1 MLDRCLMKKIYDAL
15 FGKFGAVEVMVL
27 DSSPCTSELEFIVI
41 LYNSSHDYS
50 EFGKDVWIGPSKT
63 LMAQLRVK
71 MHEDAFKRDLGLF
84 CSVEPTHWWQPTCWW
99 HILPRDGADEVK
111 ASIGEAVVAAVKQW
125 EPKTTWIA
133 SGNGKELI
141 AMASSLEELLVQSD
155 LRSR

>member
-1 MLDRCLMKKIYDAL
+1 MLDQCLMKKIYDAL

-41 LYNSSHDYS
+41 LYNSSRDYS

-63 LMAQLRVK
+63 LMTQLKVK

-84 CSVEPTHWWQPTCWW
+84 CSMEPLHWW

-111 ASIGEAVVAAVKQW
+111 ASIGEAVVTVVKQW
-125 EPKTTWIA
+125 EPKTTWIT
-133 SGNGKELI
+133 GGYGKELV
-141 AMASSLEELLVQSD
+141 AMISSLEELLVQGD
-155 LRSR
+155 LHSR